1 MLILLEI
8 NLSGGIDVAKAL
20 GAFCQLIPD
29 MFTASFLRRL
39 AQHSAP
45 TQGLRWDLSFYCHT
59 EAGVT
64 LRPCSH
70 ASPCCTSHLLAL
82 CLCPFSMAL
91 RGLCL
96 ELDPFHTVAHLFSSA
111 LLVLSLGCSWQQAVF
126 LPLVGISPHWNLNFS
141 EEASGFLL

>member
-1 MLILLEI
+1 M
-8 NLSGGIDVAKAL
+8 SGGIDVAKAL

-64 LRPCSH
+64 LRPPV
-70 ASPCCTSHLLAL
+70 PC
-82 CLCPFSMAL
+82 
-91 RGLCL
+91 
-96 ELDPFHTVAHLFSSA
+96 
-111 LLVLSLGCSWQQAVF
+111 LSLLHLPSSCLVS
-126 LPLVGISPHWNLNFS
+126 LPLFHGSPGLVPGAGPLSHSGPSFLQCV
-141 EEASGFLL
+141 ASFEFGVFMAAGCVLASSGYFPPLEFEFL